1 MSAIIEAKTTSDA
14 IAEQLKIQ
22 YQQLSLTTV
31 V

>member
-1 MSAIIEAKTTSDA
+1 MSAIIEAKQQVDT